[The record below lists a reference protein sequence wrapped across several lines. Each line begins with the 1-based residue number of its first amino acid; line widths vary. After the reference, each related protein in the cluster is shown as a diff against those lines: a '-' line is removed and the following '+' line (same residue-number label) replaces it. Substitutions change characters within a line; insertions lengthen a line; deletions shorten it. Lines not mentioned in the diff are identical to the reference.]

1 MKPAILADHPGFQ
14 RLVDSLGCPLVLS
27 TPRSFDL
34 VFEGGLPVTVSLHPN
49 DLEVAIDV
57 WCYDAAPHKAQVR
70 RNIVKS
76 LLMLNHAALTE
87 QAVRIGMDSRGLILL
102 HGSQVLEGLQGT
114 SFLNWLTQL
123 VEQGRRI
130 RTLLNTYEEEPDSQ
144 TRAAHPRGALLH

>member
-1 MKPAILADHPGFQ
+1 MKPATLAEHPGFQ
-14 RLVDSLGCPLVLS
+14 RLMDGLGGPLVLS

-57 WCYDAAPHKAQVR
+57 WCYDAAPHRGVVR

-76 LLMLNHAALTE
+76 LLMLNQAALAD
-87 QAVRIGMDSRGLILL
+87 QAVRIGMDTRGLILL
-102 HGSQVLEGLQGT
+102 HGSQVLEGLQGNF
-114 SFLNWLTQL
+114 FLNWLTQL

-130 RTLLNTYEEEPDSQ
+130 RTLLNTYEEEPDSEMGP
-144 TRAAHPRGALLH
+144 AYARGPLLH